1 MSSVSL
7 PLRVGIVG
15 TGYAARQRARSLQSD
30 PRCKLIGFVGHRPES
45 SIAFAAESGVL
56 SCTETELW
64 NAADLVFV
72 CTVNSDH
79 GRLVRQAL
87 EHQLHVV
94 VEYPLALDF
103 LEAQSLIALA
113 AKKHRLLHVEHIE
126 LISGFH
132 LALRAYLAKT
142 GNIHLVRY
150 SSINAKPPAPG
161 KWTFSET
168 LFGFPLIGAL
178 SRISRLVDLVGPV
191 QSISCQNRYL
201 ERQGD
206 QFQGCICTAQLQFSS
221 GAFGELTYAK
231 GKGLW
236 QSENRLELTGSGGSL
251 IHSGESLTL
260 INAEGTQSF
269 DPGSRQGLFAQDTQA
284 VLDALIEETPLYT
297 NAKTTLHALAVAV
310 AAERSSLYGRVEE
323 ITA

>member
-15 TGYAARQRARSLQSD
+15 TGYAARQRARTLQID

-64 NAADLVFV
+64 NAADLVFI
-72 CTVNSDH
+72 CTVNSEH
-79 GRLVRQAL
+79 ARLVRQAL
-87 EHQLHVV
+87 EHRLHVV

-103 LEAQSLIALA
+103 QEAQSLIALA
-113 AKKHRLLHVEHIE
+113 SKHRRLLHVEHIE
-126 LISGFH
+126 LLSGFH
-132 LALRAYLAKT
+132 LALRTYLAKA

-150 SSINAKPPAPG
+150 SSINAKPPTPG
-161 KWTFSET
+161 KWTFSEA

-191 QSISCQNRYL
+191 QSVSCQNQYL
-201 ERQGD
+201 EREGD
-206 QFQGCICTAQLQFSS
+206 RFQGCICTAQLQFSS

-251 IHSGESLTL
+251 IYSGESLTL
-260 INAEGTQSF
+260 INGEGTQSF
-269 DPGSRQGLFAQDTQA
+269 DPGSRQGLFAQDTEA
-284 VLDALIEETPLYT
+284 VLDALIEEKPLYT
-297 NAKTTLHALAVAV
+297 NAKTMLHALAVAV
-310 AAERSSLYGRVEE
+310 AAERSSLYGQVEK
-323 ITA
+323 ITV